1 MSVIIIAE
9 AGVNH
14 CGDIKIAKKLVD
26 VAVNAGAD
34 IVKFQTFKA
43 KNLVTKNAKKADYQI
58 KTTCS
63 RSRTQYELLS
73 NLELSEKMHHDLI
86 KYCKLKKIKFLSTA
100 FDIDS
105 AKFLN
110 SIGQDIFKIPSGEI
124 TNYPYLV
131 EIGSYSK
138 KIFLSS
144 GMSNLG
150 EIEDAVNLLKSS
162 GTKKEFITV
171 LHCNTEYPTPFDD
184 VNLRAMKTIGKAL
197 NLKYGYSDHT
207 LGIEVPIAAVAL
219 GASVIE
225 KHITLDRKMEGPD
238 HSASLE
244 PNELVNMV
252 KSIRNIERS
261 MGSSIKEASKSE
273 KRNIEIARKS
283 LVAKKKISIG
293 EVFTSE
299 NLTCKRPGNGIS
311 PMMWKYLIG
320 KISNRS
326 YEEDELIEW

>member
-58 KTTCS
+58 KTISS
-63 RSRTQYELLS
+63 RSRTQYEMLL

-86 KYCKLKKIKFLSTA
+86 KYCKIKKIKFLSTA

-150 EIEDAVNLLKSS
+150 EIKDAVNLLKSS
-162 GTKKEFITV
+162 GTRREFITV

-261 MGSSIKEASKSE
+261 MGSTIKEASKSE
-273 KRNIEIARKS
+273 KKNIEIVRKS

-293 EVFTSE
+293 DVFTSE

>member
-9 AGVNH
+9 VGVNH
-14 CGDIKIAKKLVD
+14 CGDFKIAKKLVD
-26 VAVNAGAD
+26 VAVRAGAD

-43 KNLVTKNAKKADYQI
+43 RNLVTRNAKKADYQI
-58 KTTCS
+58 KTTS
-63 RSRTQYELLS
+63 SQSRTQYELLL
-73 NLELSEKMHHDLI
+73 NLELNEKMHHDLI
-86 KYCKLKKIKFLSTA
+86 EYCKLKKIKFLSTA
-100 FDIDS
+100 FDIES

-144 GMSNLG
+144 GMSNLS

-171 LHCNTEYPTPFDD
+171 LHCNTEYPTPFED

-244 PNELVNMV
+244 PNELINMV

-273 KRNIEIARKS
+273 KKNIEIARKS

-311 PMMWKYLIG
+311 PMMWKYFIG
-320 KISNRS
+320 KISIRS
-326 YEEDELIEW
+326 YEEDDLIEW

>member
-58 KTTCS
+58 ETISS
-63 RSRTQYELLS
+63 RSRTQYEMLL

-86 KYCKLKKIKFLSTA
+86 KYCKIKKIKFLSTA

-144 GMSNLG
+144 GMSNLD
-150 EIEDAVNLLKSS
+150 EIKDAVNLLKSS
-162 GTKKEFITV
+162 GTRREFITV

-238 HSASLE
+238 HRASLE

-261 MGSSIKEASKSE
+261 MGSTIKEASKSE
-273 KRNIEIARKS
+273 KKNIEIVRKS
-283 LVAKKKISIG
+283 LVAKKK
-293 EVFTSE
+293 
-299 NLTCKRPGNGIS
+299 N
-311 PMMWKYLIG
+311 
-320 KISNRS
+320 
-326 YEEDELIEW
+326 

>member
-58 KTTCS
+58 ETISS
-63 RSRTQYELLS
+63 RSRTQYEMLL

-86 KYCKLKKIKFLSTA
+86 KYCKIKKIKFLSTA

-144 GMSNLG
+144 GMSNLD
-150 EIEDAVNLLKSS
+150 EIKDAVNLLKSS
-162 GTKKEFITV
+162 GTRREFITV

-238 HSASLE
+238 HRASLE

-261 MGSSIKEASKSE
+261 MGSTIKEASKSE
-273 KRNIEIARKS
+273 KKNIEIVRKS

-293 EVFTSE
+293 DVFTSE